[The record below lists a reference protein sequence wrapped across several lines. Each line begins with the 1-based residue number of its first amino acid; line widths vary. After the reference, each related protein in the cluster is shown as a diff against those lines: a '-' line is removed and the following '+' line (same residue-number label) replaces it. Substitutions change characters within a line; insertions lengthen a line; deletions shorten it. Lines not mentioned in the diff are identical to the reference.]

1 MITFTTPVGT
11 RDLIKQ
17 ESQTRRTL
25 QSTLMNIFD
34 HWGYEE
40 VVTPMVEYYSTFS
53 IANMKEQEVYKILD
67 ASNRILTLRSD
78 MTIPI
83 ARVAATKFKDEPL
96 PLRFQYSAN
105 VFKVKE
111 ELSGNQNEST
121 DCGVELLG
129 VEEPYGDLEILAC
142 ALDALSV
149 CDGLHYTLEIGNL
162 NFFQAACS
170 VLQLDEATRNTL
182 ADLINRKS
190 LKSLNDYVDGL
201 DLEETH
207 KNFFK
212 QLPWLCGTTDILE
225 NAKAIAF
232 HDDLKQIIRQLTA
245 LCEQLKSLGYEEEI
259 TIDLGKIPRL
269 TYYTGLIF
277 EAFVE
282 GVGISI
288 LSGGRYDQLV
298 KRFGRELP
306 AIGFA
311 IRLDALLEVINLPQ
325 TTTRKIVSYPSNK
338 QVEALQLA
346 KELRTAA
353 IVELILNDELTELE
367 VSEGGSTSC

>member
-34 HWGYEE
+34 HWDYEE

-83 ARVAATKFKDEPL
+83 ARVAATKFKDEAL

-232 HDDLKQIIRQLTA
+232 HDDLKQIIKQLTD
-245 LCEQLKSLGYEEEI
+245 LCEQLKALGYEEEI

-346 KELRTAA
+346 KELRTAT

>member
-1 MITFTTPVGT
+1 MITFTTPLGT

-17 ESQTRRTL
+17 EAQTKRTL
-25 QSTLMNIFD
+25 QSTLMKIFD

-53 IANMKEQEVYKILD
+53 IADMKEQEVYKILD

-83 ARVAATKFKDEPL
+83 ARVAATKFKDDTL

-170 VLQLDEATRNTL
+170 VLQLNEDTRNTL

-207 KNFFK
+207 KEFFK
-212 QLPWLCGTTDILE
+212 QLPWLCGTTDILKE
-225 NAKAIAF
+225 AKALAF
-232 HDDLKQIIRQLTA
+232 HDDLKQIVVQLST
-245 LCEQLKSLGYEEEI
+245 LCEQLKALGYDEEI

-269 TYYTGLIF
+269 KYYTGLIF

-282 GVGISI
+282 GVGISV
-288 LSGGRYDQLV
+288 LSGGRYDELV

-338 QVEALQLA
+338 QVDALQLA
-346 KELRTAA
+346 KELRNDA
-353 IVELILNDELTELE
+353 IVELVLNNELTELE
-367 VSEGGSTSC
+367 VSEGGCTSC